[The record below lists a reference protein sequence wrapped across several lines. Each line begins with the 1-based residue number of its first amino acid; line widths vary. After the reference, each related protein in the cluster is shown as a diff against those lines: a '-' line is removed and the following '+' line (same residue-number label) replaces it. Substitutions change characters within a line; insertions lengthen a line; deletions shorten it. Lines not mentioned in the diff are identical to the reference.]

1 MKRTRRLSLI
11 DENSK
16 SHIKYMDTFDLL
28 GEYNFNQKKKLNILP
43 QNILTRAKRNTG
55 AFNDFNMPYRNKRQ
69 MVHLNK
75 FRPTRMEANGGAGM
89 YKHNLINHHDKIEQS
104 NLKYRIKGFNDKE
117 YDGLNLEDTMAFE
130 NAAIANI
137 NGYRQVN
144 KKEAR
149 DEFNTYM
156 EKTNIGGSFRGK
168 TAGAYQGGYDMRN
181 YNKEIVRKDNK
192 FKENIVK
199 SDVEFRGISNGLH
212 KARDGK
218 DNARVKTY

>member
-1 MKRTRRLSLI
+1 MRNLSLMVE
-11 DENSK
+11 DNGPHK
-16 SHIKYMDTFDLL
+16 KNMDSFDLL

-75 FRPTRMEANGGAGM
+75 FRPTRMEGNGASGM
-89 YKHNLINHHDKIEQS
+89 YKHNLINHHDKQEQN

-117 YDGLNLEDTMAFE
+117 YNGNLEDTIAFE

-144 KKEAR
+144 KKEAKN
-149 DEFNTYM
+149 EYNIYM

-168 TAGAYQGGYDMRN
+168 TAGAYQGGYNMRN
-181 YNKEIVRKDNK
+181 YNKEIVRKDSK

-212 KARDGK
+212 IARDGK